1 MSEPKLSENLRN
13 TRAESFPNTV
23 VGNTT
28 MDIWIDKAE
37 ALEAR
42 LSKMEEALKDSE
54 GALHA
59 ARAAFTLVQGEYQ
72 LKIMDALTRNNK
84 LQPIHF
90 IMWADSIS
98 EKNGYSGANIE
109 VWLREVAEALA
120 GEPAQPVS
128 EQDG

>member
-42 LSKMEEALKDSE
+42 LSKMERERDLYCQLAVFKD
-54 GALHA
+54 A
-59 ARAAFTLVQGEYQ
+59 
-72 LKIMDALTRNNK
+72 K
-84 LQPIHF
+84 
-90 IMWADSIS
+90 SIS
-98 EKNGYSGANIE
+98 FNDQHDYGLAIYTLRDLPLTKEFELDELAWAHHAQGNTSKGDWEYFRDE
-109 VWLREVAEALA
+109 WLSRWREALA
-120 GEPAQPVS
+120 GGD
-128 EQDG
+128 DG